1 MSDNMLVIA
10 SHAPAPPFPLLTP
23 FSPPSPP
30 LPPPLLPDACLP
42 APLPIITSAQPSTE
56 GHHQSPDPTFHQPIF
71 FSRPSATILSLSPDA
86 GEGEGGGCSFSSF
99 SVRHRRN
106 LYDRSPCSAWQPFRN
121 IQIQIQIH
129 NALAHMLQLLFSFAY
144 FLHLSCI
151 ERIPSF
157 SFRRQLSDVYPD
169 GVMNLL
175 HSYWHN

>member
-1 MSDNMLVIA
+1 MLVIA

-23 FSPPSPP
+23 FSPPFPP
-30 LPPPLLPDACLP
+30 WPTPPPRCLPPCPSSHHHLGTTINRRPSSVSRSNL
-42 APLPIITSAQPSTE
+42 PSTNILLASL
-56 GHHQSPDPTFHQPIF
+56 GNHLVPQS
-71 FSRPSATILSLSPDA
+71 RRRR
-86 GEGEGGGCSFSSF
+86 GGGGGGCSFSSF

-121 IQIQIQIH
+121 IQIQIH